1 MSKFLILLITIL
13 NLNKIKAQD
22 SLLFGNCIKSPVI
35 SDFNI
40 EKYTGKWFGIE
51 HTEAPFK
58 KNIKCETA
66 IYTQQNATH
75 ITVDNKGINMYNN
88 NTK

>member
-51 HTEAPFK
+51 EIRRKISAKDIVSRHW
-58 KNIKCETA
+58 KNRSCFWK
-66 IYTQQNATH
+66 
-75 ITVDNKGINMYNN
+75 
-88 NTK
+88 